1 MMTTNVQQ
9 NRELID
15 LASNL
20 QGFIHKNGWVS
31 RYDLESDAFSITAPN
46 LSEDAR
52 IRYFDDEIA
61 LYVTNDNKI
70 EGIFMEYFKSNFVQ
84 HHQDL
89 KPVLEKIEKEEGKQ
103 ETGLVQ
109 LGKDKIQ
116 KIAPDIQE
124 ALKMLLAEKLNLGL
138 NQTR

>member
-1 MMTTNVQQ
+1 MTTNIKQ

-20 QGFIHKNGWVS
+20 QGFIQENGWIT
-31 RYDLESDAFSITAPN
+31 RYDFESDAFSITAPN
-46 LSEDAR
+46 LSSDAR

-61 LYVTNDNKI
+61 LYITSNNKI
-70 EGIFMEYFKSNFVQ
+70 EGIFMEYFQSNFIR
-84 HHQDL
+84 HHKDL
-89 KPVLEKIEKEEGKQ
+89 KPVLENIENEKGNKGV
-103 ETGLVQ
+103 GLIK

-116 KIAPDIQE
+116 KLAPDIQE

-138 NQTR
+138 HHAR

>member
-1 MMTTNVQQ
+1 MATNIKQ
-9 NRELID
+9 NREFID

-20 QGFIHKNGWVS
+20 QGFIQKNGWIS

-61 LYVTNDNKI
+61 LYITNDNKI

-84 HHQDL
+84 HHKDL
-89 KPVLEKIEKEEGKQ
+89 KPVLENIEKEQ
-103 ETGLVQ
+103 EKKEIGLVE

-116 KIAPDIQE
+116 KLAPDIQE
-124 ALKMLLAEKLNLGL
+124 ALQVLLAEKLNLGL
-138 NQTR
+138 SQAR

>member
-1 MMTTNVQQ
+1 MTTNIKQ

-20 QGFIHKNGWVS
+20 QGFIQKNGWVS

-84 HHQDL
+84 HHKEL
-89 KPVLEKIEKEEGKQ
+89 KPVLENIENEKGKKEVS
-103 ETGLVQ
+103 LIQ
-109 LGKDKIQ
+109 LGKDKIKQ
-116 KIAPDIQE
+116 LAPDIQE
-124 ALKMLLAEKLNLGL
+124 ALKVLLAEKLNLGL
-138 NQTR
+138 SQTR

>member
-1 MMTTNVQQ
+1 MTTNIKQ
-9 NRELID
+9 NREFID

-20 QGFIHKNGWVS
+20 QGFIQKNGWIS
-31 RYDLESDAFSITAPN
+31 RYDLESDAFSITTPN

-84 HHQDL
+84 HHKDL
-89 KPVLEKIEKEEGKQ
+89 KPVLENIEKEQGKK
-103 ETGLVQ
+103 EIGLVQ

-116 KIAPDIQE
+116 KLAPDIQE
-124 ALKMLLAEKLNLGL
+124 ALQVLLAEKLNLGL
-138 NQTR
+138 NQAR